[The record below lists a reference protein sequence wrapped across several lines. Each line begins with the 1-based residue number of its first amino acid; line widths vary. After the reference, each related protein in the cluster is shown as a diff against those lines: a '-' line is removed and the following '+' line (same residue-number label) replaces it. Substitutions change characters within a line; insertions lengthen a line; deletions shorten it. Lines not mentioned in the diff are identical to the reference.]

1 MENKIRIAVIKADGI
16 GDAVL
21 ASPFF
26 LGLRKHYKDAL
37 ITAYLSPAG
46 ARVLDG
52 LKCFDEV
59 RVFDAQ
65 WLKYEP
71 KPFYTRWFSALSLLM
86 KLNREKYDMVIGM
99 RWQDRLTSLITSLSN
114 AKQRYGYDIGGMGFS
129 INNVVQYPPMAIH
142 VTEKNML
149 MLKAIT
155 GEKYPAKPVLKTDDK
170 AEENIGA
177 LLKKGNISRY
187 MVFHPV
193 SGHTSKDWGID
204 KYNALAEYLSRGI
217 KIIVIGAKED
227 KGING
232 LKARHVVNL
241 AGMLTIQE
249 IKALIKHAQLVI
261 GNDSAGVHIASAFGV
276 KSLTLFSGSARY
288 QEWGAYGDKSY
299 IIDRHV
305 RCSPCGLTKC
315 NMKMECLDIPVDF
328 VAYTAL
334 QIMKGK
340 QEQRLIKYKA
350 KVQEPVKEI

>member
-1 MENKIRIAVIKADGI
+1 
-16 GDAVL
+16 
-21 ASPFF
+21 
-26 LGLRKHYKDAL
+26 
-37 ITAYLSPAG
+37 
-46 ARVLDG
+46 VLDG

-71 KPFYTRWFSALSLLM
+71 RPFYTRWMSALKLLM
-86 KLNREKYDMVIGM
+86 QLNKGNYDMVIGM
-99 RWQDRLTSLITSLSN
+99 RWQDRLTSLIVSLSN

-149 MLKAIT
+149 LLKAIT
-155 GEKYPAKPVLKTDDK
+155 GGKYPAKPVLKIDK
-170 AEENIGA
+170 KSEESIDA
-177 LLKKGNISRY
+177 LLKKGNISKY

-193 SGHTSKDWGID
+193 SGHSSKDWGID
-204 KYNALAEYLSRGI
+204 KYNGLAEYLSRGI

-227 KGING
+227 KGIND

-241 AGMLTIQE
+241 AGMLTIGE
-249 IKALIKHAQLVI
+249 IKALIKHSQLVI
-261 GNDSAGVHIASAFGV
+261 GNDSMAVHIAAALGV

-299 IIDRHV
+299 IIDKHV
-305 RCSPCGLTKC
+305 RCSPCGLAKC
-315 NMKMECLDIPVDF
+315 NQKMECLDVPVDF

-334 QIMKGK
+334 QIMRGT

-350 KVQEPVKEI
+350 KGQDDSKMKL